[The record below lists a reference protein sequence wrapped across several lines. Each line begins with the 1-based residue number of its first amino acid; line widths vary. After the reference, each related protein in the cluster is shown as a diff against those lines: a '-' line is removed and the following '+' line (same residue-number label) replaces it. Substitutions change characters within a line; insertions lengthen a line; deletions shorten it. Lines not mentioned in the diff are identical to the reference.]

1 MLLTL
6 KTSAV
11 KMKNFH
17 PDEQCPVRNILC
29 RLGDKWTM
37 LVMLTLQSNGTM
49 RFGEIQKSIHDISHR
64 MLAVTLRM
72 LETDGMVVRRVYAEV
87 PPRVEYALT
96 LRGQS
101 LMPHI
106 HALVGWAQA
115 NMEGIYADRSH

>member
-1 MLLTL
+1 
-6 KTSAV
+6 
-11 KMKNFH
+11 MKNFH